1 MTIELCIRDGI
12 ITPGLLVL
20 TPMPDTDNMQ
30 YSKEGAVPRPAK
42 RKEKWTLSFNLALKS
57 AVVKA
62 AKRRGVYPVTVLET
76 LVRGKFNPYGHM
88 DVDDSA
94 AYMTALRKQG
104 RKQSDDAF
112 LDEIEAW
119 KKRERLEA

>member
-1 MTIELCIRDGI
+1 M
-12 ITPGLLVL
+12 
-20 TPMPDTDNMQ
+20 
-30 YSKEGAVPRPAK
+30 PRPTK
-42 RKEKWTLSFNLALKS
+42 RKEKWTLSFDPTLKS

-62 AKRRGVYPVTVLET
+62 AKRRGVYPVTVLEN
-76 LVRGKFNPYGHM
+76 LVREKFNPYGHT

-94 AYMTALRKQG
+94 DYETALRKLG

-119 KKRERLEA
+119 HKSRSS